1 MKSKKLFGIIL
12 SIILLLLLGCNYE
25 SNKISSESKYTTIKL
40 SVADGGSA
48 REINALDY
56 SVYES
61 LVYVLTGEE
70 VLSTKE
76 IEDGA
81 EAELIFEK
89 YDDLDAINAATV
101 SIKIATWTLSVK
113 AYNPDLWNEED
124 YENGSIKPVLCFK
137 QTIAVSDKI
146 GIIKVEMEFDENTD
160 ERGSFEYQVYYPADD
175 HFSVEASIFGDYG
188 EDQLVI
194 KQVEKS
200 EVSGFYRADLEVED
214 LNFGE
219 YYLKLILTYKDG
231 DENEKTY
238 KTEPVIFI
246 SPMVIT
252 TGSYTFS
259 DVNRLYT
266 ISYGK
271 SEGINYSTDDLP
283 TVYKQYESTTI
294 PAVESEEPYYSFDG
308 WYYSTKDGRKE
319 LKLTEKEDYSFNDE
333 HNLNGAITLYPI
345 FTSKTYTIVFH
356 ANGGEGEM
364 ESQTFKIEND
374 AIVNKNTFT
383 APAGKRF
390 AGWAEA
396 SDGDVVCPG
405 ESFVN
410 KFNIGKET
418 TINAYAV
425 WEDLPK
431 LTLTITSG
439 DNTWNGGKDD
449 VVDFEALDG
458 EELTISALLSD
469 ATIWYSTDGVDP
481 HDSKSV
487 KQYNA
492 KEDGPFIISGG
503 NDYCF
508 QAYAERDEMLESDV
522 VTINIIFKE
531 FNITFN
537 PGDAEEIELEP
548 VTNKVKSGKTIE
560 VPEFTWKYH
569 TQTGWTYGTDNSET
583 YTFTNNKFEVSDS
596 DMTFTA
602 QWKENGKTPDVVFS
616 GITEGS
622 TKGSVDYGGQ
632 ITLSCSGDGSENAVI
647 YYKLEGSETEKYE
660 EYTSPIVIT
669 EETIISA
676 YAENESKDLYPSEV
690 VTVTYTIKE
699 TQADVGSQYVT
710 FVDLNPNSSS
720 ELLLKIKIYEDK
732 SYQITAQSAKKENSV
747 TYAKTYNS
755 FKWFIDGELVMA
767 DGVPFTGL
775 QLEGN
780 GNELGYGSYVIYCIA
795 EASNGD
801 VDEVSYRLT
810 IKY

>member
-48 REINALDY
+48 REIDALDY

-252 TGSYTFS
+252 TGSYIFS

-308 WYYSTKDGRKE
+308 WYYTTTDGRKD
-319 LKLTEKEDYSFNDE
+319 LKPTEKEDFSFNDE

-374 AIVNKNTFT
+374 ALVNKNTFT
-383 APAGKRF
+383 APEGKRF
-390 AGWAEA
+390 MGWAEA

-522 VTINIIFKE
+522 VIINIIFKE

-537 PGDAEEIELEP
+537 PGAAADEIELEP
-548 VTNKVKSGKTIE
+548 VSNKVKSGKTIE
-560 VPEFTWKYH
+560 IPEFTWKYH

-602 QWKENGKTPDVVFS
+602 EWKENGKTPDVVFS
-616 GITEGS
+616 TAPSGTQAELEVEYGTE
-622 TKGSVDYGGQ
+622 
-632 ITLSCSGDGSENAVI
+632 IILSCNDADATI
-647 YYKLEGSETEKYE
+647 YYTTDGTEP
-660 EYTSPIVIT
+660 T
-669 EETIISA
+669 
-676 YAENESKDLYPSEV
+676 
-690 VTVTYTIKE
+690 
-699 TQADVGSQYVT
+699 
-710 FVDLNPNSSS
+710 NSSS
-720 ELLLKIKIYEDK
+720 VYSEGKSILISEDTTVKAFAENTAADKQPSVVKSIKYKVKKGTASVYQKFISFEGMQNYSDSNLQLRATVNQDF
-732 SYQITAQSAKKENSV
+732 SYTITAQSVDSS
-747 TYAKTYNS
+747 KTYIS
-755 FKWFIDGELVMA
+755 YKWFIDGQLAIV
-767 DGVPFTGL
+767 DGEAVTDSIL
-775 QLEGN
+775 TE
-780 GNELGYGSYVIYCIA
+780 SYEKPASGETLNRTIYCLA
-795 EASNGD
+795 ETEDGD
-801 VDEVSYRLT
+801 VDDVTYRLT
-810 IKY
+810 VEY